1 LEKAP
6 RFATIEARGANAELV
21 SILDKVFA
29 TKNRDEWI
37 DALRVDDDLVFEE
50 VNTLSDAIEDPQTLA
65 NEYITE
71 YDHPEFGKVRML
83 GIPVRFSKTPGRVT
97 NWTPGFGQHTEEVL
111 TEILGYYTI
120 GMT

>member
-50 VNTLSDAIEDPQTLA
+50 VNTL
-65 NEYITE
+65 
-71 YDHPEFGKVRML
+71 
-83 GIPVRFSKTPGRVT
+83 
-97 NWTPGFGQHTEEVL
+97 
-111 TEILGYYTI
+111 
-120 GMT
+120 